1 MSPGPSTAKAET
13 LMGQIH
19 VERTIAASP
28 ERVFDWLLDPVNLT
42 VSPLFR
48 KAGWAKDSSGP
59 DVGAVRELTGI
70 GFWAHEQITAYDAP
84 RSCSYIVVGSFPPS
98 QHDGGVLTCTP
109 SGDGTHVDWVSGYT
123 LTARAGGKVV
133 ELLTLPLIRL
143 LTFRAILAGCAKAL
157 ES

>member
-1 MSPGPSTAKAET
+1 
-13 LMGQIH
+13 MGQIH

-28 ERVFDWLLDPVNLT
+28 HRVFDWLLDPANLT

-48 KAGWAKDSSGP
+48 KARWAKDSSGP
-59 DVGAVRELTGI
+59 GVGAVREVTGM

-98 QHDGGVLTCTP
+98 QHDGGTLTCTP
-109 SGDGTHVDWVSGYT
+109 LGDGTHVDWMSGYA
-123 LTARAGGKVV
+123 LPARAGGKVIEV
-133 ELLTLPLIRL
+133 VTLPLIRS

-157 ES
+157 EN